1 MKKRSIVNRILILGM
16 ALTMGLSL
24 TACGG
29 AGTTAS
35 KSSSSSGE
43 KKEIVLG
50 IDDTFVPMGF
60 KDENGDLVGFD
71 VELAKAVGE
80 KKGVDIKF
88 QAIDWSMK
96 ESELDSG
103 NIDAIWNGYSVT
115 DERKS
120 KVDFTNVYL
129 KNKQVIVTLSD
140 SDIKT
145 KADLNGKKVGA
156 QNESSAVDAIEAEA
170 GVKETFDGGKVITYE
185 TNNDALMDL
194 ENKRI
199 DAIVADEI
207 LVRYYMHER
216 GEDKYKILDDNFGD
230 EDYAVGVKKG
240 NTELKDKI
248 NEGLKECN
256 EDGTSAKISEKWF
269 GSDIVVK

>member
-1 MKKRSIVNRILILGM
+1 MGM
-16 ALTMGLSL
+16 SL
-24 TACGG
+24 TLGLALVSCESG
-29 AGTTAS
+29 S
-35 KSSSSSGE
+35 KSKEAATNSEDS

-60 KDENGDLVGFD
+60 KDDNGDLVGFD
-71 VELAKAVGE
+71 IELAKAVGE
-80 KKGVDIKF
+80 KMGMDVKF
-88 QAIDWSMK
+88 QPIDWSMK
-96 ESELDSG
+96 ESELNSG
-103 NIDAIWNGYSVT
+103 NIDAIWNGYSIT
-115 DERKS
+115 PERKEE
-120 KVDFTNVYL
+120 VDFSNVYL
-129 KNKQVIVTLSD
+129 RNKQVIVTLSD
-140 SDIKT
+140 SEINT
-145 KADLNGKKVGA
+145 KDDLKGKKVGA
-156 QNESSAVDAIEAEA
+156 QNESSAVDAIRAEE
-170 GVKETFDGGKVITYE
+170 GVEKAFDGGKTTTYE

-230 EDYAVGVKKG
+230 EDYAVGVKHG
-240 NTELKDKI
+240 NTKLKNEI

-256 EDGTSAKISEKWF
+256 EDGTSKKISEKWF

>member
-1 MKKRSIVNRILILGM
+1 MKKRSIVNRVLIVGM

-24 TACGG
+24 TACGE
-29 AGTTAS
+29 ATST
-35 KSSSSSGE
+35 KSSASSDD

-80 KKGVDIKF
+80 KTGVDIKF

-96 ESELDSG
+96 ESELNSG

-115 DERKS
+115 DERKN
-120 KVDFTNVYL
+120 KVDFSDVYL

-140 SDIKT
+140 SEIKT
-145 KADLNGKKVGA
+145 KADLKGRKVGA
-156 QNESSAVDAIEAEA
+156 QNESSAVDAIEAEE
-170 GVKETFDGGKVITYE
+170 GIEESFDGGKLITYE

-207 LVRYYMHER
+207 LVRYYMNER
-216 GEDKYKILDDNFGD
+216 GEDKYKILDDDFGD
-230 EDYAVGVKKG
+230 EDYAIGVKKG

-248 NEGLKECN
+248 NEGLKKCN